1 MIQCSECQSRI
12 RVKNPNL
19 IGRVVSC
26 PKCEAK
32 LTVVPPQQI
41 RVETATGFSADS
53 TAMTKDGIAPEMIP
67 SLQQPEAE
75 GDNADE
81 YRLAEAEAPE
91 FQDVDSILASHTE
104 SVQNQEWQDDGPLLP
119 SDEWTSAESTKN
131 RQYLLIAVL
140 GITGIVFAVIAFF
153 AFLNWFGKPDVEVAG
168 DPSSTGQSVAS
179 NPETVPPS
187 TEANAN
193 ANADAD
199 VAETD
204 LGDENLTPTD
214 SGTESTE
221 TGADSSAEN
230 LLPPAGDSS
239 DREFSAEPDQGLVET
254 GSSDE
259 GTFEPNDPFAN
270 SESEDMSADDVQEGE
285 DSLLPNP
292 WLQQFAPMLDWQVT
306 PTIDDLGGP
315 PGPAPITA
323 EDMGIKSVAGRE
335 PLPAVD
341 LVQKSQVLIPGLI
354 MGDSNLSQAIQMFTQ
369 VSGIPTTVNLDSLKA
384 AKIDTSSGYAFGK
397 FQAASVGQVVQQVG
411 AGSGFALTPKQN
423 EFLEL
428 RATNEG
434 LRDTLPTAM
443 KVDDLVASDED
454 REWLLRTLAK
464 LFSKP
469 TDAWRIEGGELSA
482 LPGQV
487 DSLAWFEAIRM
498 LEGIRTVQRKESK
511 VEAYADG
518 SIQNRFVLQDDVKA
532 LEKVVRQVSLQ
543 ARPIGQSMSR
553 LSEPEGVQL
562 WIDWPNLASI
572 GVGPSTS
579 GIVVTN
585 DRPLGSILKNYA
597 ENFSFVV
604 AIESETDLWITSPL
618 AYRRQGR
625 VYVLPSRGR
634 TAEQWRDQLGFDL
647 TPLNEDGVG
656 ELIAVLT
663 PDKSTVI
670 VKCCR
675 PALR

>member
-19 IGRVVSC
+19 IGRLVSC

-32 LTVVPPQQI
+32 LSVVPPQQI

-67 SLQQPEAE
+67 SLQKPESSGE
-75 GDNADE
+75 NADE

-140 GITGIVFAVIAFF
+140 GVTGVVFAIIAFF
-153 AFLNWFGKPDVEVAG
+153 AFLNWFGKPNVEVAG
-168 DPSSTGQSVAS
+168 DPASSGQSVAS
-179 NPETVPPS
+179 PS
-187 TEANAN
+187 EKVTPDPSSED
-193 ANADAD
+193 DA
-199 VAETD
+199 AEVD
-204 LGDENLTPTD
+204 LGDESPLPTD
-214 SGTESTE
+214 PD
-221 TGADSSAEN
+221 ADSDLGSVAEDS
-230 LLPPAGDSS
+230 LPPNGDDS
-239 DREFSAEPDQGLVET
+239 EGNFSAEPEEGPVET

-259 GTFEPNDPFAN
+259 GMFEPNDPFAD
-270 SESEDMSADDVQEGE
+270 SVSEDMSADDVQEGD

-341 LVQKSQVLIPGLI
+341 LVQKSQVVIPGLI

-397 FQAASVGQVVQQVG
+397 FQATSVGQVVQQVG
-411 AGSGFALTPKQN
+411 AGAGFALTPKQN

-428 RATNEG
+428 RATNEN
-434 LRDTLPTAM
+434 LRGTIPAAM
-443 KVDDLVASDED
+443 KVDDLITSDED
-454 REWLLRTLAK
+454 REWLVRTLAQA
-464 LFSKP
+464 LLQAYGCVANRERRTFGLARSSRFTDLVRSDSNDRRDSRCSAETANGRSVRRRLNSKSFC
-469 TDAWRIEGGELSA
+469 AARRCE
-482 LPGQV
+482 
-487 DSLAWFEAIRM
+487 SLGKCRSPSCLAGTPYR
-498 LEGIRTVQRKESK
+498 SK
-511 VEAYADG
+511 H
-518 SIQNRFVLQDDVKA
+518 
-532 LEKVVRQVSLQ
+532 VSLV
-543 ARPIGQSMSR
+543 RIGRSSIVDGLAKSGFHWR
-553 LSEPEGVQL
+553 RSFNL
-562 WIDWPNLASI
+562 W
-572 GVGPSTS
+572 
-579 GIVVTN
+579 
-585 DRPLGSILKNYA
+585 DRRY
-597 ENFSFVV
+597 
-604 AIESETDLWITSPL
+604 
-618 AYRRQGR
+618 Q
-625 VYVLPSRGR
+625 
-634 TAEQWRDQLGFDL
+634 
-647 TPLNEDGVG
+647 
-656 ELIAVLT
+656 
-663 PDKSTVI
+663 
-670 VKCCR
+670 
-675 PALR
+675 